1 MNSESWE
8 IEKTKK
14 LEKQINALP
23 DTIRPIIYS
32 LLNDIEE
39 SGAHQPDW
47 PKYSPLK
54 KGKGIPEDSF
64 HCHLKRGKPTYV
76 ACWRIVDKKKKI
88 IEVYYVGT
96 HENAP
101 Y

>member
-1 MNSESWE
+1 LITELWQ

-14 LEKQINALP
+14 LDKQITALP
-23 DTIRPIIYS
+23 NTVRPTVYT
-32 LLNDIEE
+32 LLADLETD
-39 SGAHQPDW
+39 GAHQPNW

-54 KGKGIPEDSF
+54 KRKEIPDEAF
-64 HCHLKRGKPTYV
+64 HCHLKRGRPTYV
-76 ACWRIVDKKKKI
+76 ACWRIVDKKRKI

>member
-1 MNSESWE
+1 MFYLLCD
-8 IEKTKK
+8 
-14 LEKQINALP
+14 LEQIGPN
-23 DTIRPIIYS
+23 
-32 LLNDIEE
+32 
-39 SGAHQPDW
+39 QPNQPNW

-54 KGKGIPEDSF
+54 KDKRIPDDSF

-76 ACWRIVDKKKKI
+76 ACWRILDKKRKL

>member
-1 MNSESWE
+1 MINETWH
-8 IEKTKK
+8 IEPTNK
-14 LEKQINALP
+14 LERQIKNLP
-23 DTIRPIIYS
+23 EHIRPIVFS
-32 LLNDIEE
+32 LLKDIEDI
-39 SGAHQPDW
+39 GPNQPSW

-76 ACWRIVDKKKKI
+76 ACWRILNKKSKL